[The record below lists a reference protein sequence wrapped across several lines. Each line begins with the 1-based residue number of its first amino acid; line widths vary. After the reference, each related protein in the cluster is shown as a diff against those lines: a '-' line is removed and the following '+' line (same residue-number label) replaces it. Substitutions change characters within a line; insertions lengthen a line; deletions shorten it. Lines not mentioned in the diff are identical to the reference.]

1 MVQRLAYHLPA
12 CFQGKFLANRGG
24 DSMGSRPLCYHADR
38 RNRAFSIVASHVH
51 CVMVSRNNKES
62 TFSCITTHLLLRM
75 IIFNTFSALGRV
87 NSLLERIYIYIK
99 WKNSIKIYKIFY
111 SFSLYYFILLF
122 ILFNI
127 RCYSYSTI
135 IILVSSKWEKSYCW
149 ILINIFLIN
158 IVKYCRLLLYFKKF

>member
-1 MVQRLAYHLPA
+1 MVQRLACHLPA

-87 NSLLERIYIYIK
+87 NSLLECIYISNERIPLKYTRY
-99 WKNSIKIYKIFY
+99 SILFHCTILFYYLLYSIFNVTRI
-111 SFSLYYFILLF
+111 LRLLF
-122 ILFNI
+122 LFLRN
-127 RCYSYSTI
+127 
-135 IILVSSKWEKSYCW
+135 EK
-149 ILINIFLIN
+149 NH
-158 IVKYCRLLLYFKKF
+158 IVGF

>member
-1 MVQRLAYHLPA
+1 MQRLACHLPA

-87 NSLLERIYIYIK
+87 NSLLERIYIYIER
-99 WKNSIKIYKIFY
+99 KNFIKIYKIFY
-111 SFSLYYFILLF
+111 TRSILSHCTILFYYLLF
-122 ILFNI
+122 LFNI

-135 IILVSSKWEKSYCW
+135 IILVSSK
-149 ILINIFLIN
+149 
-158 IVKYCRLLLYFKKF
+158 